1 MAVQASLVWPKIDQI
16 LEFADFSDRF
26 FPYHPV
32 VPWNG
37 RETLPATQGPQGSVS
52 QYLSNPQLR
61 PPYASQEYI
70 MSFEKPCLTCT
81 YEVELFAR

>member
-1 MAVQASLVWPKIDQI
+1 M
-16 LEFADFSDRF
+16 DFRF
-26 FPYHPV
+26 FDFKCLLLLKY
-32 VPWNG
+32 
-37 RETLPATQGPQGSVS
+37 LPGPGVQTALENPRPMVTP
-52 QYLSNPQLR
+52 YLSNPQLR